1 MQVTC
6 PHVNS
11 ITGASTMSDK
21 LADLAGPDI
30 GSYTNF
36 PDALPDDCRSVAR
49 VFGGAQHSFSAVMA
63 GEEKQP

>member
-1 MQVTC
+1 
-6 PHVNS
+6 
-11 ITGASTMSDK
+11 MSDK